1 LAVVFFFFITPKR
14 QYSHILVKE
23 RLKNIDIVGAVF
35 LICAIVLLLLALK
48 VHRRIDPKP
57 IVATI
62 LENTEKEDIEEVDT
76 RAYHNAQRS
85 RTSIAESRQS
95 ERS

>member
-14 QYSHILVKE
+14 QYSHIPVKE
-23 RLKNIDIVGAVF
+23 RLKNIDIVGATF
-35 LICAIVLLLLALK
+35 LICAIVLLLLALE

-62 LENTEKEDIEEVDT
+62 LEGTEKEDM
-76 RAYHNAQRS
+76 
-85 RTSIAESRQS
+85 
-95 ERS
+95 